1 MTKELQ
7 STDITTITS
16 VPELL
21 HLVEEVQRSQQP
33 HLLKRQDEQLVL
45 IVPVTPVKAA
55 AQRKRR
61 TGLLTKDDPLFR
73 SIGSGRSGIP
83 GGISGRKYDYFRKA
97 FGSSE

>member
-33 HLLKRQDEQLVL
+33 HLLKRQDEQVAM
-45 IVPVTPVKAA
+45 IVPVTPAKAA
-55 AQRKRR
+55 PKRKRR

-73 SIGSGRSGIP
+73 SIGSGKSGIP